1 MTTLA
6 PPDPTRR
13 RATPRYRPYSTF
25 VDDAFDRSKTGSTE
39 RNLYRFL
46 YKAFRIQQHGSP
58 FSARAQVANTIM
70 RVEKVKRVEKA
81 KWSS

>member
-6 PPDPTRR
+6 PPDPATRR
-13 RATPRYRPYSTF
+13 VTPRYVPYRLF
-25 VDDAFDRSKTGSTE
+25 VEDAFDRSKTGSAE

-58 FSARAQVANTIM
+58 FSARAQVANSIM
-70 RVEKVKRVEKA
+70 RVEKVKRGA
-81 KWSS
+81 RYTS